1 MTDLGFEIKG
11 GADEFEAAVIAV
23 VLDYIAA
30 EERAAIERRAAES
43 GSLSAW
49 KRAIDPHG
57 GLIPR
62 HQVVIPD

>member
-23 VLDYIAA
+23 VLDRIAA
-30 EERAAIERRAAES
+30 EERAAVERMVAES
-43 GSLSAW
+43 GRLSAW
-49 KRAIDPHG
+49 KRVIDPHG

-62 HQVVIPD
+62 QQVVIPD